1 VIFIKNQ
8 IIRANG
14 KNATIHLDK
23 TIDEIQY
30 LVGTSY
36 GDAGR
41 LTHILEAIKNKKKL
55 YQPDQNFLENKLGV
69 SFSLEEK
76 ENPPEKKNF

>member
-1 VIFIKNQ
+1 MEKMQQLIL
-8 IIRANG
+8 
-14 KNATIHLDK
+14 TE

-30 LVGTSY
+30 LVETSNW
-36 GDAGR
+36 DTGR

-55 YQPDQNFLENKLGV
+55 YQSDQNYLENKLGV

-76 ENPPEKKNF
+76 ETPPEKKKF

>member
-14 KNATIHLDK
+14 KNATTHLDK

-30 LVGTSY
+30 LVETSN
-36 GDAGR
+36 GDTGR
-41 LTHILEAIKNKKKL
+41 LTHILEAIKNKKKS
-55 YQPDQNFLENKLGV
+55 YQSDQNFLENKLGI

-76 ENPPEKKNF
+76 ENPPEKKKF